1 MPGPQDASQ
10 VPPPLL
16 WSDALRLDSLEV
28 IAQGVT
34 EFSGFDIARIALVRQ
49 DELEVVAVSGDPAS
63 VAAALGVRTTIGNL
77 LTLVSQAQDWGILRF
92 VPEGPLTQ
100 LAAPFR
106 AIPAG
111 HNAPPDDDKPW
122 RPLDVLL
129 APLYDRHGELRAI
142 LSFDRPRDGRRPGPA
157 RRRILER
164 CAIQALRAILNEL
177 EYDELA
183 QRTRMAEIARR
194 VVRTATAQTS
204 LSDIVADCR
213 TALQSGYAAREAWVH
228 VFDENLLE
236 EPSTVLVGARDST
249 DEVARVTRLLAVT
262 AWESQQVIRLT
273 VDQALGTEL
282 DPTDQEVTRRFL
294 DERRIGSLMVVPLGA
309 AEQCLGALMLSRG
322 RHDPGWSDVEAST
335 ALDLGHDLGRA
346 VLNLRTLNQQD
357 RLVARLQSIDAYK
370 DQLISTISH
379 ELRTPLTSIL
389 GNLEFLDVE
398 DLTADEATAALAAA
412 DRGAKRLVT
421 IVEDLLLLSRVSDPD
436 PGSPFEP
443 VDIRSVALAVR
454 DLTAVTA
461 QKSGQSVEVILPEG
475 PVRALGETRQLDRAL
490 GNLVTNA
497 LKYSPPDSTV
507 TLTVEPVDRE
517 IRISCS
523 DSGIGISPEDQEN
536 LFREFF
542 RSADPEAR
550 SRGGSGL
557 GLAIVDRIVTRHR
570 GRIEVESTLGG
581 GSTFTLH
588 LPAV

>member
-1 MPGPQDASQ
+1 MDFSQ
-10 VPPPLL
+10 APLL
-16 WSDALRLDSLEV
+16 WNDALRLDSLQV
-28 IAQGVT
+28 IAQGAT
-34 EFSGFDIARIALVRQ
+34 EFSGFDIARIALVGK
-49 DELEVVAVSGDPAS
+49 DHHLEVVAVAGDPAS
-63 VAAALGVRTTIGNL
+63 VTASLGVRTTIDNL
-77 LTLVSQAQDWGILRF
+77 SALVSGAQDWGILKF
-92 VPEGPLTQ
+92 VPEGPMTEP
-100 LAAPFR
+100 AAAFR
-106 AIPAG
+106 VAAEDD
-111 HNAPPDDDKPW
+111 HAPPKPKNAW
-122 RPLDVLL
+122 RPRDVLF

-142 LSFDRPRDGRRPGPA
+142 VSFDRPRDGRRPGPA
-157 RRRILER
+157 RREILER
-164 CAIQALRAILNEL
+164 CSVQALRAILNEL

-183 QRTRMAEIARR
+183 QRTRMAETARR
-194 VVRTATAQTS
+194 VVRTATTQTS
-204 LSDIVADCR
+204 LPDIVADCR
-213 TALQSGYAAREAWVH
+213 TALQSGYNAREAWVH
-228 VFDENLLE
+228 LFDEDLLT

-249 DEVARVTRLLAVT
+249 VEVARVTRHLAVT

-273 VDQALGTEL
+273 VDHALGTEL
-282 DPTDQEVTRRFL
+282 DQTDQEVTRRFL

-309 AEQCLGALMLSRG
+309 AEHCLGALMLSRG

-370 DQLISTISH
+370 DELISTISH

-454 DLTAVTA
+454 NLTAVTA

-475 PVRALGETRQLDRAL
+475 PARAVGDAQQLDRAL
-490 GNLVTNA
+490 SNLITNA

-507 TLTVEPVDRE
+507 TLTVEPVDSE

-523 DSGIGISPEDQEN
+523 DDGIGISPEDQEN

-550 SRGGSGL
+550 RRGGSGL
-557 GLAIVDRIVTRHR
+557 GLAIVDRIVTRHS
-570 GRIEVESTLGG
+570 GRIEVESSLGE